1 MLQPQLCFFFPFSP
15 QGLLRATKVLQEAY
29 GSMHV
34 IFGRPLSVRQLCEGK
49 INRCQYNLVPRSEN
63 KQTQKRWMAEFLEFT
78 MSSIIQS
85 QCASPTSDIPS
96 FFLASASWQGP
107 PPAAQCRGPGLR
119 ELAGPP
125 GGADPGAGLPDQ
137 PLVSD
142 VLPATPGSQRGP
154 DGGGAALA
162 AAGGGNPLAQE
173 VGAGLWGPSELAR

>member
-1 MLQPQLCFFFPFSP
+1 
-15 QGLLRATKVLQEAY
+15 
-29 GSMHV
+29 MHV

-63 KQTQKRWMAEFLEFT
+63 KQTQKRWIAELEFT
-78 MSSIIQS
+78 LSSTIQS

-96 FFLASASWQGP
+96 FFLSSASWQGP
-107 PPAAQCRGPGLR
+107 PPAAQRRGPGLR
-119 ELAGPP
+119 ELAGPR
-125 GGADPGAGLPDQ
+125 GGAAPGAGLPDQ
-137 PLVSD
+137 PLVSGI
-142 VLPATPGSQRGP
+142 LPAAPGSQRGP